1 MPVSMVAAS
10 NVRHFFMV
18 ISSEKQQV
26 VPDKFRSPADDIYRK
41 KSMISRL
48 FFERFICHETGI
60 KNQISLMSV
69 FTAWRYAG
77 ILRRC

>member
-1 MPVSMVAAS
+1 
-10 NVRHFFMV
+10 MV

-26 VPDKFRSPADDIYRK
+26 VPDKFRPPAEDINRK
-41 KSMISRL
+41 KLVITCL
-48 FFERFICHETGI
+48 FFEQLVRQRPGI
-60 KNQISLMSV
+60 KNQISLLCV